1 MTTDRIRGRIEASK
15 EETEKMSMGNWIR
28 RFTTCGMP
36 EEMAAQIVAYLF
48 RTNRIT
54 DLMRMLRIIEDA
66 TGAKNK

>member
-28 RFTTCGMP
+28 RFTRCGMP
-36 EEMAAQIVAYLF
+36 EETAAQIVAYLF